1 MRRLCSQRWIK
12 PGFAHC
18 RGPVLRAKVP
28 PPCIQIM
35 LCPPHGDSWRP
46 APVTLASNTMADLPI
61 NDLNVESNETL
72 ITPDQL
78 KREIPLSDAA
88 LQTVTKGREVI
99 RDILDGT
106 DHRLFVVIGPCS
118 IHDLKA
124 AHEYA
129 ERLKVL
135 AAEVSDTLYLVM
147 RVYFEKPR
155 TTVGWKG
162 LINDPYLDDS
172 FKIQDGLHIGRK
184 LLLDLAEMG
193 LPTATEALDPISPQY
208 LQDLISWSAIGARTT
223 ESQTHREMA
232 SGLSSAVGF
241 KNGTDG
247 GLTVAINALQ
257 SVSSPHRFLGI
268 NQEGGVSIVTTK
280 GNAYGHVVLR
290 GGNGKPNYD
299 SVSVALC
306 EQALTKAK
314 ITPNIMVDCS
324 HANSNKDPALQPL
337 VMENVA
343 NQILEGNQSIIGLM
357 VESHLNWGCQ
367 AIPKNL
373 EDLQYGVSITD
384 ACIDWAS
391 TENTLRSMHAKL
403 KDVLPKR
410 ARG

>member
-1 MRRLCSQRWIK
+1 
-12 PGFAHC
+12 
-18 RGPVLRAKVP
+18 
-28 PPCIQIM
+28 
-35 LCPPHGDSWRP
+35 
-46 APVTLASNTMADLPI
+46 MADLPI
-61 NDLNVESNETL
+61 DDLNIASNVTL
-72 ITPDQL
+72 ITPEQL
-78 KREIPLSDAA
+78 KKKIPLSAKA
-88 LQTVTKGREVI
+88 QQTVSLGRQVV
-99 RDILDGT
+99 RDILDGK
-106 DHRLFVVIGPCS
+106 DHRLFIVIGPCS
-118 IHDLKA
+118 IHDVKA

-129 ERLKVL
+129 DRLKAL
-135 AAEVSDTLYLVM
+135 AEEVSDTLFLVM

-172 FKIQDGLHIGRK
+172 FKIEDGLHIGRQ
-184 LLLDLAEMG
+184 LLLDLAEKG

-257 SVSSPHRFLGI
+257 SVSNPHRFLGI
-268 NQEGGVSIVTTK
+268 NQKGGVSIVTTK
-280 GNAYGHVVLR
+280 GNRYGHVVLR

-306 EQALTKAK
+306 EQELKKAK
-314 ITPNIMVDCS
+314 IAANIMIDCS

-337 VMENVA
+337 VLENIT
-343 NQILEGNQSIIGLM
+343 NQIVDGNQSISSLM
-357 VESHLNWGCQ
+357 IESHLGWGNQSIC
-367 AIPKNL
+367 
-373 EDLQYGVSITD
+373 EDLSQLQYGVSITD
-384 ACIDWAS
+384 ACIDWDT
-391 TENTLRSMHAKL
+391 TEKSIRSMHAKL

-410 ARG
+410 QRS

>member
-1 MRRLCSQRWIK
+1 
-12 PGFAHC
+12 
-18 RGPVLRAKVP
+18 
-28 PPCIQIM
+28 
-35 LCPPHGDSWRP
+35 
-46 APVTLASNTMADLPI
+46 MADLPI
-61 NDLNVESNETL
+61 DDLNIASNVTL
-72 ITPDQL
+72 ITPEQL
-78 KREIPLSDAA
+78 KKKIPLSAKA
-88 LQTVTKGREVI
+88 QQTVSHGRQVV
-99 RDILDGT
+99 RDILDGK
-106 DHRLFVVIGPCS
+106 DHRLFIVIGPCS
-118 IHDLKA
+118 IHDVKA

-129 ERLKVL
+129 DRLKAL
-135 AAEVSDTLYLVM
+135 AEEVSDTLFLVM

-172 FKIQDGLHIGRK
+172 FKIEDGLHIGRQ
-184 LLLDLAEMG
+184 LLLDLAEKG

-268 NQEGGVSIVTTK
+268 NQKGGVSIVTTK
-280 GNAYGHVVLR
+280 GNRYGHVLLR

-306 EQALTKAK
+306 EQELKKAK
-314 ITPNIMVDCS
+314 IAANIMIDCS

-337 VMENVA
+337 VLENII
-343 NQILEGNQSIIGLM
+343 NQIVDGNQSISSLM
-357 VESHLNWGCQ
+357 IESHLGWGNQSIC
-367 AIPKNL
+367 
-373 EDLQYGVSITD
+373 EDLSQLQYGVSITD
-384 ACIDWAS
+384 ACIDWDT
-391 TENTLRSMHAKL
+391 TEKSIRSMHAKL

-410 ARG
+410 QRS

>member
-1 MRRLCSQRWIK
+1 MTHPMKSTT
-12 PGFAHC
+12 AE
-18 RGPVLRAKVP
+18 
-28 PPCIQIM
+28 
-35 LCPPHGDSWRP
+35 
-46 APVTLASNTMADLPI
+46 LPI
-61 NDLNVESNETL
+61 NDLNVASNETL
-72 ITPDQL
+72 ITPEQIKL
-78 KREIPLSDAA
+78 EIPLTERAER
-88 LQTVTKGREVI
+88 TVSAGRQVV
-99 RDILDGT
+99 RDILDGK
-106 DHRLFVVIGPCS
+106 DHRLFVVVGPCS
-118 IHDLKA
+118 IHDIKA

-135 AAEVSDTLYLVM
+135 AEEVSDTLYLVM

-268 NQEGGVSIVTTK
+268 NQQGGVSIVTTK

-299 SVSVALC
+299 SVSVAIC
-306 EQALTKAK
+306 EQELKKASIK
-314 ITPNIMVDCS
+314 PNIMVDCS

-337 VMENVA
+337 VMDNVA
-343 NQILEGNQSIIGLM
+343 NQILEGNQSIVGLM
-357 VESHLNWGCQ
+357 VESHLGWGNQ
-367 AIPKNL
+367 SIPK
-373 EDLQYGVSITD
+373 DLQQLKYGVSITD
-384 ACIDWAS
+384 ACIDWES
-391 TENTLRSMHAKL
+391 TEKTLRSMHGKL

-410 ARG
+410 QRG

>member
-1 MRRLCSQRWIK
+1 MNAKAASSSLTWQPSQERTSQTDDERIK
-12 PGFAHC
+12 DIT
-18 RGPVLRAKVP
+18 VLP
-28 PPCIQIM
+28 PPEHLI
-35 LCPPHGDSWRP
+35 RFF
-46 APVTLASNTMADLPI
+46 PI
-61 NDLNVESNETL
+61 CGTAVETL
-72 ITPDQL
+72 IANTR
-78 KREIPLSDAA
+78 KN
-88 LQTVTKGREVI
+88 I
-99 RDILDGT
+99 RNIMHGKDDRVL
-106 DHRLFVVIGPCS
+106 VVIGPCS
-118 IHDLKA
+118 IHDPQA
-124 AHEYA
+124 ALEYA
-129 ERLKVL
+129 RRLKPL
-135 AAEVSDTLYLVM
+135 RDQYADSLEIVM

-172 FKIQDGLHIGRK
+172 FKIEDGLHIGRK

-232 SGLSSAVGF
+232 SGLSSSVGF

-306 EQALTKAK
+306 EQALNKAK
-314 ITPNIMVDCS
+314 IRPNIMVDCS

-343 NQILEGNQSIIGLM
+343 NQIVEGNQSIIGLM

-384 ACIDWAS
+384 ACIDWAA
-391 TENTLRSMHAKL
+391 TESTLRSMHAKL

-410 ARG
+410 DRG